1 MTGSEVTAETLAAA
15 VDHLRAGG
23 VVAVATETFFGLCAD
38 ARKASAIET
47 VFALKGREGAKAC
60 AVIIPNAPSAYDHW
74 APLVR
79 EIPPLARRLA
89 DRFWPGPLT
98 IALPAREDV
107 HPLLRYR
114 GTIAVRVPAASPALE
129 LARAFGGPL
138 TATSANL
145 SGSPS
150 ALTDDD
156 VRGYFEG
163 RGGLMIL
170 GGRAPGGM
178 PSTVVEIGAPS
189 PTDTWQSDS
198 WRVLRAGA
206 VPASVI
212 ESAAS
217 GA

>member
-1 MTGSEVTAETLAAA
+1 VTGSEVTQEVLASA

-23 VVAVATETFFGLCAD
+23 VVAIATETFFGLCAD
-38 ARKASAIET
+38 ARRASAIET
-47 VFALKGREGAKAC
+47 VFSLKGRESAKAC
-60 AVIIPNAPSAYDHW
+60 AVMLPATPSPYDHW
-74 APLVR
+74 TTLVR
-79 EIPPLARRLA
+79 DVPPLARRLA

-114 GTIAVRVPAASPALE
+114 GTIAVRVPGASPAADL
-129 LARAFGGPL
+129 LKAFGGPL

-150 ALTDDD
+150 ALTDED
-156 VRGYFEG
+156 VRGYFGG
-163 RGGLMIL
+163 RGGLLIV

-178 PSTVVEIGAPS
+178 PSTVVEVGATA
-189 PTDTWQSDS
+189 TDG

-212 ESAAS
+212 ESAAN